1 MGLGG
6 FLGNAAFLV
15 FESTDFSNKYIRP
28 VFNLSPKPHGIITV
42 ECKFFMTNFFIKH
55 CGMQKLHPVRFEKN
69 EVLKDFRCM
78 IFRIHDDPDHDE
90 LYYIG

>member
-42 ECKFFMTNFFIKH
+42 ECNLSI
-55 CGMQKLHPVRFEKN
+55 
-69 EVLKDFRCM
+69 
-78 IFRIHDDPDHDE
+78 
-90 LYYIG
+90 